1 VIPKFISLLRRGRPL
16 LLHGDG
22 QHSRRYLYAGDAAEA
37 FDTILHKG
45 EIGQTYNVDSRD
57 EVSNL
62 QLAEKLLGLFDLTDK
77 AAWILHTRDRKFN
90 DRRYAVD
97 GSKLQSLGWKQRTS
111 FDAALRMTVDWY
123 GKFANWFGDIEG
135 VLTAHPVV
143 KGDHVVQPAGVVS
156 VSVPLADGHEATAG
170 ALDAFVLE
178 SKASALDSSMMETD
192 AEVAQPKKAM
202 KAMPAAKGASNGA
215 KKRKADRISA
225 DE

>member
-1 VIPKFISLLRRGRPL
+1 
-16 LLHGDG
+16 
-22 QHSRRYLYAGDAAEA
+22 
-37 FDTILHKG
+37 
-45 EIGQTYNVDSRD
+45 
-57 EVSNL
+57 
-62 QLAEKLLGLFDLTDK
+62 
-77 AAWILHTRDRKFN
+77 
-90 DRRYAVD
+90 
-97 GSKLQSLGWKQRTS
+97 
-111 FDAALRMTVDWY
+111 
-123 GKFANWFGDIEG
+123 

-178 SKASALDSSMMETD
+178 SKASALDSSMEMD